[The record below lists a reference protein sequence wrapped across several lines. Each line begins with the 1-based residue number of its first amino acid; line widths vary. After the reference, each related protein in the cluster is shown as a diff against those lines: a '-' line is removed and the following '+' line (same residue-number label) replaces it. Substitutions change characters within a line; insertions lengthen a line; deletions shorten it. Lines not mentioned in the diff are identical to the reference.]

1 MSARG
6 VLGAVAAVLAFYGS
20 VVAVT
25 FLLAVPIPTSWL
37 QGPWGLG
44 VATVPVVVA
53 CVVVNGVIVWKG
65 WATWQTLGWRGVRA
79 DVPAL
84 VGGTVAG
91 AAMAGVALALALAGG
106 ARLEITGEPF
116 AAYLRVAAPIGGGLL
131 IAALA
136 EELLFRG
143 FPLTRLARPLGKLW
157 ASLGLAIVFAGA
169 HLFNPEVSALGLVNI
184 GLASLVLSAAFFAP
198 GGLPLAWGVHV
209 GWNGGLALGAD
220 APVSGLTFDIPVLEF
235 FSGRS
240 AWLTGGPFGPEG
252 GIAASA
258 AMIGAL
264 IWLVPR
270 ASRSARG
277 AAEEED
283 HE

>member
-6 VLGAVAAVLAFYGS
+6 VLGAVAAVLAFYGA

-25 FLLAVPIPTSWL
+25 FLLAVAIPTSWL
-37 QGPWGLG
+37 MGTWGLV

-53 CVVVNGVIVWKG
+53 CAAVNGVLVWKG
-65 WATWQTLGWRGVRA
+65 WATWGTLGWRGLRQDA
-79 DVPAL
+79 AALLGGTL
-84 VGGTVAG
+84 VGG
-91 AAMAGVALALALAGG
+91 AMVVVALALAFAGG

-116 AAYLRVAAPIGGGLL
+116 SAYLRVAFPIAAGLL

-143 FPLTRLARPLGKLW
+143 FPLMRLARALGKFR
-157 ASLGLAIVFAGA
+157 ASLGLAVLFACA
-169 HLFNPEVSALGLVNI
+169 HLWNPDVSLLGLVNI
-184 GLASLVLSAAFFAP
+184 GLASLVLSIAFFTP

-235 FSGRS
+235 FSGR
-240 AWLTGGPFGPEG
+240 AGWLTGGAFGPEG
-252 GIAASA
+252 GIAASVA
-258 AMIGAL
+258 LVGAL
-264 IWLVPR
+264 IWLKPR
-270 ASRSARG
+270 VAWAG
-277 AAEEED
+277 EEAGI
-283 HE
+283 